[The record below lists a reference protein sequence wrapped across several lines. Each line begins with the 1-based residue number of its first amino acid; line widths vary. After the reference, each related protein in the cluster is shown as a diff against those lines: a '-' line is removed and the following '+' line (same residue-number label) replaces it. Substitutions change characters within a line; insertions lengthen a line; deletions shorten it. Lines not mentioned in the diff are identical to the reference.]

1 THPLLG
7 WVNMPNA
14 ETRVVTA
21 GRDVLV
27 RFNSA
32 GLRGPEVA
40 LAKPAGTRRI
50 LLLGDGFTEGYTVPE
65 ESTVRTGLESRLRAA
80 GCQVEVINGGVAGYA
95 TDQEYLLYTSTLRR
109 YEPDLVVILLYSD
122 DLAQVLQGPG
132 SKPAVDF
139 DEGLQVRPPTT
150 LQRERLRTRE
160 LQYVDRSRRDHSAF
174 LRLVSNALLAAGP
187 VLRRASVSLG
197 LAEKGRPPSEILP
210 Y

>member
-1 THPLLG
+1 
-7 WVNMPNA
+7 
-14 ETRVVTA
+14 
-21 GRDVLV
+21 
-27 RFNSA
+27 
-32 GLRGPEVA
+32 
-40 LAKPAGTRRI
+40 
-50 LLLGDGFTEGYTVPE
+50 
-65 ESTVRTGLESRLRAA
+65 
-80 GCQVEVINGGVAGYA
+80 GYA

-210 Y
+210 YGSSAEIRRMWSRERALLAALRSAVAADGRRLAVLYVPARWEIE